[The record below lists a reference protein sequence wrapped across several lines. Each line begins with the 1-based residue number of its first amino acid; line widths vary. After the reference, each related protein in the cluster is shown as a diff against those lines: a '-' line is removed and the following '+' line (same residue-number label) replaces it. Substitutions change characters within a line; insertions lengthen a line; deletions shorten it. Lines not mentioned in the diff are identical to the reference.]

1 MSTVQAETKT
11 AMSKKTKMYYIH
23 SAIGLAIMF
32 LFGFLPPFDP
42 ITPLGMKFLGIF
54 IGLCYLWSFVDMGW
68 PILASFVAIISLGC
82 MPITQI
88 YTSAFANSTLMLCLF
103 MMLVMMPLAE
113 SGVFDY
119 VAAWVLKQKIL
130 QGHPWRLT
138 VGLLLLTY
146 VASVCHGGFP
156 VMFMVFEITYKIC
169 DMCGMKRTHPWAGA
183 IVTGAVAAQVLGTA
197 IFPFSGLALFMLGVF
212 SALEPFAWPFVGY
225 MVFMV
230 AMFVFIF
237 FFYVLFMIILR
248 VDMSKLKESD
258 PSQFVKSLPPI
269 TAHQKKVAFLLAGYI
284 ITLIAFGI
292 VSAINSDAAIVA
304 LCKSIGLVGVSWAF
318 MCIMVIWRVNDK
330 PAFGLGYMASRVPWD
345 SVLIIAIGM
354 SFGPA
359 IASEET
365 GISTWLYQLTA
376 PVLAGH
382 GQFVFMMLVCIITLV
397 MTNFMNNTVVIMLMF
412 SVVSAYVVPM
422 GINIITLS
430 AMMIVASQMAY
441 LLPGSSFYA
450 GLSHGQAMH
459 VGRKNGFYWGAV
471 MMVASGISMPIMYF
485 VGNML
490 F

>member
-1 MSTVQAETKT
+1 MSIVSAEKKT

-23 SAIGLAIMF
+23 SAVGLIIMF

-68 PILASFVAIISLGC
+68 PIFAAFVAMITLGC

-88 YTSAFANSTLMLCLF
+88 YTSAFANSTMMLCLF
-103 MMLVMMPLAE
+103 PMLVIMPLAE
-113 SGVFDY
+113 SGIFDY
-119 VAAWVLKQKIL
+119 VAAWVLKQKFL

-138 VGLLLLTY
+138 IGIFVLVYVGCI
-146 VASVCHGGFP
+146 CHGGFAL
-156 VMFMVFEITYKIC
+156 MFMIFEVTYKIC
-169 DMCGMKRTHPWAGA
+169 DMCGMERSHPWAGA

-212 SALEPFAWPFVGY
+212 SALQPFAWPFLQY
-225 MVFMV
+225 MIY
-230 AMFVFIF
+230 MFVMWLVIF
-237 FFYVLFMIILR
+237 FFYCLFIFLLR
-248 VDMSKLKESD
+248 VDMKKLKESD
-258 PSQFVKSLPPI
+258 PSKFAKTLPPVSSY
-269 TAHQKKVAFLLAGYI
+269 QKKVASMLAIFI
-284 ITLIAFGI
+284 ISLIFVGI
-292 VSAINSDAAIVA
+292 VSAFNSTNTIVV
-304 LCKSIGLVGVSWAF
+304 LCKNIGLVGVSWVF
-318 MCIMVIWRVNDK
+318 ICIMVVWRINDK
-330 PAFGLGYMASRVPWD
+330 AAFSLNFMASKVLWD
-345 SVLIIAIGM
+345 SILIICIGM

-359 IASEET
+359 IAGEAT
-365 GISTWLYQLTA
+365 GISVWLYELTA

-382 GQFVFMMLVCIITLV
+382 GKFGFMMMVCIITLV

-412 SVVSAYVVPM
+412 SVISSYVVPM
-422 GINIITLS
+422 GLNIVTVA